1 VFCPDQERCRT
12 CRQPEGT
19 VITCVSSGSSDQQ
32 AAHDE
37 CMSNVLVFVVSFQ
50 SKEISTYRPMST
62 IQIIEVNTFS
72 AEVSLYVSF
81 IQNIQMLLLR
91 KVLFQLQQCQTT
103 VGVQIPVIDKFIL
116 YVLCLFYHSWKS
128 IICH

>member
-1 VFCPDQERCRT
+1 
-12 CRQPEGT
+12 
-19 VITCVSSGSSDQQ
+19 
-32 AAHDE
+32 
-37 CMSNVLVFVVSFQ
+37 
-50 SKEISTYRPMST
+50 MST

-72 AEVSLYVSF
+72 AEVSLHVYF
-81 IQNIQMLLLR
+81 LQNIQMLLLR
-91 KVLFQLQQCQTT
+91 KVLFQLQQCLSTSGLQTT